1 MFGNGLRTECEWD
14 RGWKRARTKLCAR
27 QRRVKGGGT
36 VSVRVAMGWGWS
48 HNVVRTF
55 MRCVMPQ
62 TPLTNEAAATIVT
75 ALGKNPSLVS
85 LKLDGLCKVSPE
97 K

>member
-1 MFGNGLRTECEWD
+1 
-14 RGWKRARTKLCAR
+14 
-27 QRRVKGGGT
+27 
-36 VSVRVAMGWGWS
+36 
-48 HNVVRTF
+48 